1 MKKTLLSI
9 MIAIMAF
16 TGIQAQVT
24 DTIKEDGFA
33 YDPAELTV
41 NVGDTVVFTGSD
53 FHPVLEVSEA
63 TWTDKGTTP
72 LEGGFDFPSGA
83 GKVTFEEAGI
93 YYYVCSSHVASHDM
107 RGKITVVAPTAVR
120 DFSGNISFSV
130 FPVPLTG
137 SVLNITF
144 KNQVQKKLS
153 VSIYDVAGNLRI
165 SSNGST
171 TNGHFDVDCS
181 SLPTGLFLMKLS
193 SDDGS
198 SYTKFVKQ

>member
-1 MKKTLLSI
+1 

-63 TWTDKGTTP
+63 TWTDKGITP
-72 LEGGFDFPSGA
+72 LEGGFDFPSGI
-83 GKVTFEEAGI
+83 GKVTFEEAGV
-93 YYYVCSSHVASHDM
+93 YYYVCTSHVVSNDM
-107 RGKITVVAPTAVR
+107 RGKIIVAAPSAVG
-120 DFSGNISFSV
+120 DISGNINFSV
-130 FPVPLTG
+130 YPVPLTG
-137 SVLNITF
+137 SVLNIRF
-144 KNQVQKKLS
+144 KSQVQKNLS

-171 TNGHFDVDCS
+171 TNGHYAIDCS
-181 SLPTGLFLMKLS
+181 NLPIGLFLMKLS
-193 SDDGS
+193 SDDGNR
-198 SYTKFVKQ
+198 YTKFVKQ